1 MRLVS
6 VATRYCSRTSY
17 IDFVRVTS
25 ILANRYIYIYIYI
38 YIYWVILYIIYV
50 IRVTL
55 HYYLLLFAGSTEQRE
70 ETACGATKYV
80 CKCSLRNVYITYQS
94 LLA

>member
-25 ILANRYIYIYIYI
+25 ILANRYI